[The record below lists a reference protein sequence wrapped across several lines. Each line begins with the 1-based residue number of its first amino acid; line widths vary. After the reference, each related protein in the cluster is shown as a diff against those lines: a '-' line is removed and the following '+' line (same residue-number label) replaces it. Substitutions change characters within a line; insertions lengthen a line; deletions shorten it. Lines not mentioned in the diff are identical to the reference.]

1 YHGQESNILYE
12 NSVRKRPEALKA
24 CQLYA
29 YIRERRNRWTVK
41 EMCEV
46 LAVSESGYYRS
57 LKPSPKQKRQQLLL
71 VKIKEIIEE
80 HEDNRNYGVQ
90 RILLA
95 LSQKGITTS
104 YSTVYRIM
112 KKHGLLKKAKR
123 HPNGITREDAAAQ
136 KSENLIQRDFTASA
150 PNQKWLSDITEVPCS
165 DGKLYLCAVLDC
177 FNGEIVGLAMDDNM
191 RKELCI
197 QAFENACKARNARGM
212 IFHSDRGSQF
222 TSHAFREHLAKRGTI
237 QSMSGTGRCYDNARM
252 ESFFATLKKEKLH
265 KINTERYPMVYIK
278 SVIFRYI
285 MVYYNR
291 QRIYTSNPG
300 GWPPAI
306 YRERMLS
313 QAA

>member
-1 YHGQESNILYE
+1 
-12 NSVRKRPEALKA
+12 
-24 CQLYA
+24 
-29 YIRERRNRWTVK
+29 
-41 EMCEV
+41 MCDV

-57 LKPSPKQKRQQLLL
+57 LKPAPKQERQQLLL
-71 VKIKEIIEE
+71 VKIKAILDEY
-80 HEDNRNYGVQ
+80 EDNKNYGVQ
-90 RILLA
+90 RIQLA
-95 LSQKGITTS
+95 LSQQGSKTS

-112 KKHGLLKKAKR
+112 KKHDLLKKAKR
-123 HPNGITREDAAAQ
+123 HPNGITREDADAQ
-136 KSENLIQRDFTASA
+136 KSENLIQRDFTATA

-165 DGKLYLCAVLDC
+165 DGKLYVAAVLDC

-191 RKELCI
+191 RKELCM
-197 QAFENACKARNARGM
+197 QAFDNACHATNARGM

-222 TSHAFREHLAKRGTI
+222 TSYAFRERLVKRDAV
-237 QSMSGTGRCYDNARM
+237 QSMSGTGRCYDNAKM
-252 ESFFATLKKEKLH
+252 ESFFATLKKEKLY
-265 KINTERYPMVYIK
+265 KIKTEHYPMAYVK
-278 SVIFRYI
+278 SIIFRYI

>member
-1 YHGQESNILYE
+1 
-12 NSVRKRPEALKA
+12 
-24 CQLYA
+24 
-29 YIRERRNRWTVK
+29 
-41 EMCEV
+41 MCKV

-57 LKPSPKQKRQQLLL
+57 LKPTPKQERHQLLL
-71 VKIKEIIEE
+71 VKIKDILGEY
-80 HEDNRNYGVQ
+80 EDNCNYGVQ

-95 LSQKGITTS
+95 LSQIEITTS

-136 KSENLIQRDFTASA
+136 KSENLIQRDFRSSA
-150 PNQKWLSDITEVPCS
+150 PNQKWLSDITEIPCS
-165 DGKLYLCAVLDC
+165 DGKLYLSAVLDG

-222 TSHAFREHLAKRGTI
+222 TSHTFRECLAKRDAI

-252 ESFFATLKKEKLH
+252 ESFFATLKKEKLY
-265 KINTERYPMVYIK
+265 KINTERYPMAYIK
-278 SVIFRYI
+278 SIIFRYI

-291 QRIYTSNPG
+291 QRVYTSNPG

>member
-1 YHGQESNILYE
+1 KPTSKQE
-12 NSVRKRPEALKA
+12 R
-24 CQLYA
+24 Q
-29 YIRERRNRWTVK
+29 ER
-41 EMCEV
+41 
-46 LAVSESGYYRS
+46 
-57 LKPSPKQKRQQLLL
+57 LL
-71 VKIKEIIEE
+71 VKIKEIIGE
-80 HEDNRNYGVQ
+80 HEDNCNYGVQ

-95 LSQKGITTS
+95 LSQIDITTS

-136 KSENLIQRDFTASA
+136 KSENLIQGDFSASA

-165 DGKLYLCAVLDC
+165 DGKLYLSAVLDC

-212 IFHSDRGSQF
+212 MYHSDRGSQF
-222 TSHAFREHLAKRGTI
+222 TSYAFRESLAKRGAI

-252 ESFFATLKKEKLH
+252 ESFFATLKKEKLY
-265 KINTERYPMVYIK
+265 KINTERYPMAYIK
-278 SVIFRYI
+278 SLIFRYI

-291 QRIYTSNPG
+291 RRIYTSNPG
-300 GWPPAI
+300 GWPPTV

-313 QAA
+313 KAA

>member
-1 YHGQESNILYE
+1 
-12 NSVRKRPEALKA
+12 
-24 CQLYA
+24 
-29 YIRERRNRWTVK
+29 
-41 EMCEV
+41 MCKV

-57 LKPSPKQKRQQLLL
+57 LKPTPRQDRQQLLL
-71 VKIKEIIEE
+71 VKIQDIINA
-80 HEDNRNYGVQ
+80 HEDNSNYGVQ

-95 LSQKGITTS
+95 LEQKGIKTS

-123 HPNGITREDAAAQ
+123 HPNGLTREDAAAQ

-165 DGKLYLCAVLDC
+165 DGKLYVSAVLDC
-177 FNGEIVGLAMDDNM
+177 FNGEILGLAMGDNM
-191 RKELCI
+191 RKELCM

-222 TSHAFREHLAKRGTI
+222 TSQAFRESLAKRNAI

-252 ESFFATLKKEKLH
+252 ESFFATLKKEKLY
-265 KINTERYPMVYIK
+265 KIKTERYPMAYVK

-300 GWPPAI
+300 GWPPSDI
-306 YRERMLS
+306 SRKNVVTSSLITGFQYEGVFKLHFS
-313 QAA
+313 

>member
-1 YHGQESNILYE
+1 
-12 NSVRKRPEALKA
+12 
-24 CQLYA
+24 
-29 YIRERRNRWTVK
+29 
-41 EMCEV
+41 MCEV

-57 LKPSPKQKRQQLLL
+57 LKPTPKQERQQRLL
-71 VKIKEIIEE
+71 VHIKAIIDE
-80 HEDNRNYGVQ
+80 HEDNRNCGVR
-90 RILLA
+90 RIRLA
-95 LSQKGITTS
+95 LSQIEITTS

-112 KKHGLLKKAKR
+112 KQHGLLRKGKR
-123 HPNGITREDAAAQ
+123 HPKGLTREDATAP
-136 KSENLIQRDFTASA
+136 KSENLIHRDFSASA

-177 FNGEIVGLAMDDNM
+177 YNGEIVGLAMDDNM

-212 IFHSDRGSQF
+212 IYHSDRGSQF
-222 TSHAFREHLAKRGTI
+222 TSQAFRACLAKRGAI

-252 ESFFATLKKEKLH
+252 ESFFATLKKEKLY
-265 KINTERYPMVYIK
+265 KIKTEQYPMAHIQ
-278 SVIFRYI
+278 SIIFRYI

-291 QRIYTSNPG
+291 RRIYTTNPG

-306 YRERMLS
+306 YRERMLA

>member
-1 YHGQESNILYE
+1 
-12 NSVRKRPEALKA
+12 
-24 CQLYA
+24 
-29 YIRERRNRWTVK
+29 
-41 EMCEV
+41 MCKV

-57 LKPSPKQKRQQLLL
+57 LKPTSKQERQHLLL
-71 VKIKEIIEE
+71 VKIKDIIGE
-80 HEDNRNYGVQ
+80 HEDNSNYGVQ

-95 LSQKGITTS
+95 LAQIEIKTS

-112 KKHGLLKKAKR
+112 KKHDLLKKAKR

-136 KSENLIQRDFTASA
+136 KSENLIQRDFKSSA
-150 PNQKWLSDITEVPCS
+150 PNQKWLSDITEIPCS
-165 DGKLYLCAVLDC
+165 DGKLYLSAVLDC

-212 IFHSDRGSQF
+212 VFHSDRGSQF
-222 TSHAFREHLAKRGTI
+222 TSHAFRECLAKRGAI
-237 QSMSGTGRCYDNARM
+237 QSMSSTGRCYDNARM
-252 ESFFATLKKEKLH
+252 ESFFATLKKEKLY
-265 KINTERYPMVYIK
+265 KINTERYPMAYMK
-278 SVIFRYI
+278 SIVFRYI

-291 QRIYTSNPG
+291 RRIYTSNPG

>member
-1 YHGQESNILYE
+1 
-12 NSVRKRPEALKA
+12 
-24 CQLYA
+24 
-29 YIRERRNRWTVK
+29 
-41 EMCEV
+41 MCKV

-57 LKPSPKQKRQQLLL
+57 LKPTPRQDRQQLLL
-71 VKIKEIIEE
+71 VKIQDIINA
-80 HEDNRNYGVQ
+80 HEDNSNYGVQ

-95 LSQKGITTS
+95 LEQKGIKTS
-104 YSTVYRIM
+104 CSTVYRIM

-123 HPNGITREDAAAQ
+123 HPNGLTREDAAAQ

-165 DGKLYLCAVLDC
+165 DGKLYVSAVLDC
-177 FNGEIVGLAMDDNM
+177 FNGEILGLAMGDNM

-222 TSHAFREHLAKRGTI
+222 TSQAFRESLAKRNAI

-252 ESFFATLKKEKLH
+252 ESFFATLKKEKLY
-265 KINTERYPMVYIK
+265 KIKTERYPMAYVK